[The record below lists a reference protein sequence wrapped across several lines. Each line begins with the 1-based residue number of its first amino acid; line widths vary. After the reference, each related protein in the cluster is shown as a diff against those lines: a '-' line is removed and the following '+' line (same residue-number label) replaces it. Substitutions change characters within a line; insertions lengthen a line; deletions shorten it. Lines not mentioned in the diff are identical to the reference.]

1 MNIDAAIETYRVE
14 SIELLDVMEHA
25 LLELEHDAENP
36 ECINAVFRTA
46 HTIKGSGGIFGFD
59 AIVSFTHE
67 LESVLDRLRNNAIK
81 TDPVLIALLLEC
93 ADHIRN
99 LLEPVI
105 AGEPLTET
113 QLANDSRL
121 KTGLATYRTDTP
133 TTKTAPTPIPV
144 YSERAAATPDWHIS
158 LRFDQAVLQHG
169 LDPISFFNYLNCMGE
184 IRCLVP
190 VLNQAPTLADMD
202 PECCHL
208 GFELSY
214 HTEASRTD
222 IENAFE
228 FVRDDCVL
236 RLVAPASPLSDYV
249 QLLSPSP
256 EEHARSGAFLL
267 RTGTLTPDELELT
280 LNLALGLQTGQA
292 ACQTL
297 TESASH
303 EPTVHDPATAD
314 KNHKTQEK
322 HFIRIE
328 SERLQALI
336 DRVGE
341 LVIAAS
347 NTYVLAKQA
356 GVLSVVESA
365 ANLTRL
371 IEEIRNNALGL
382 QMVQIGSTFQR
393 FERVVHDVS
402 KELGK
407 EIELILTGGDT
418 ELDKSVVEQIGD
430 PLMHLVRNA
439 MDHGIEPVEERLA
452 LGKTRHGTVS
462 LNAYHDSGS
471 IVLEVSDD
479 GHGLNR
485 DKILAKAI
493 EKGIRP
499 EAANPTD
506 ADIYALIFEPGFST
520 ADTVSNL
527 SGRGVGLDVVKR
539 NVEALRGDVH
549 IESEPGYGSRVRIR
563 LPLTLAIID
572 GFLVRAGTERYVIPM
587 DMLVECLEHTGES
600 KAKSTRQGYLDVRG
614 EVLPVIRLA
623 DWFGLQT
630 AQASGRENIA
640 VVRYGQLRAGLIVDE
655 LLGEFQTVI
664 KPLGALFSRLGTIS
678 GSTILGSG
686 EVALIIDVPGLI
698 NHVMNHRERA
708 SAHPEVADSR

>member
-1 MNIDAAIETYRVE
+1 MNLDAAIETYRVE

-46 HTIKGSGGIFGFD
+46 HTIKGTGGIFGFD

-67 LESVLDRLRNNAIK
+67 LESVLDRVRNNTVK

-121 KTGLATYRTDTP
+121 KTGLTVYQEE
-133 TTKTAPTPIPV
+133 TKTAPPPASV
-144 YSERAAATPDWHIS
+144 QSEHTAATPDWHIS
-158 LRFDQAVLQHG
+158 LRFDEAVLQHG
-169 LDPISFFNYLNCMGE
+169 LDPISFFNYLNRMGE

-190 VLNQAPTLADMD
+190 VLDHAPKLADID

-214 HTEASRTD
+214 RTEASRTD

-236 RLVAPASPLSDYV
+236 HLVAPASPLSDYV
-249 QLLSPSP
+249 QLLASFP
-256 EEHARSGAFLL
+256 EEHASAGTFLL
-267 RTGTLTPDELELT
+267 RTGTLTPTELEHV
-280 LNLALGLQTGQA
+280 LNLAVTPQA
-292 ACQTL
+292 VVSTHQNPS
-297 TESASH
+297 EPASLA
-303 EPTVHDPATAD
+303 PSVHDPATAD

-322 HFIRIE
+322 HFIRID
-328 SERLQALI
+328 SERLQSLI

-341 LVIAAS
+341 LVIAGS
-347 NTYVLAKQA
+347 NTHLLAKQA
-356 GVLSVVESA
+356 GLLSVVESA

-418 ELDKSVVEQIGD
+418 ELDKSVVEQISD

-471 IVLEVSDD
+471 IVLEVSDN

-485 DKILAKAI
+485 DKILTKAK

-506 ADIYALIFEPGFST
+506 ADVYALIFEPGFST

-539 NVEALRGDVH
+539 NVEALRGEVH

-572 GFLVRAGTERYVIPM
+572 GFLVRVGAERYVIPM
-587 DMLVECLEHTGES
+587 DMLVECLEHTGQS
-600 KAKSTRQGYLDVRG
+600 KARCARQGYLDVRG

-698 NHVMNHRERA
+698 SHVMNHRERA